1 MDGVRAAKLTA
12 ALFHLERRV
21 WLLAS
26 ALADLKL
33 ASGASLRSLQVRW
46 IDQHERQPTPG
57 LVRESV
63 PGRPPPFV
71 AVYWTRIGHA
81 APFGGVISH

>member
-46 IDQHERQPTPG
+46 IDQHERWPISEWWVEVSG
-57 LVRESV
+57 EV
-63 PGRPPPFV
+63 PR
-71 AVYWTRIGHA
+71 
-81 APFGGVISH
+81 